1 MVQMLSS
8 TSFPSL
14 QNQGKVDKPNAHV
27 LWPNGDEHRI
37 TTMTAEREMGVGC
50 KGEVELLGKT

>member
-1 MVQMLSS
+1 MLQILSS

-14 QNQGKVDKPNAHV
+14 QNQGKVDKRNAHV

-37 TTMTAEREMGVGC
+37 TTMAAEREMGVGW